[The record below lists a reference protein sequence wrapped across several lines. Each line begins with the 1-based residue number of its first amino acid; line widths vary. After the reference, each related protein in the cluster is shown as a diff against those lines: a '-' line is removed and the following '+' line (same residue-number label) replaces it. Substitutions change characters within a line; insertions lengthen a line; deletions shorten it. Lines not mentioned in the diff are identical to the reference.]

1 MFAELAHRCQLG
13 VQQRRSEMAL
23 QESEAKYR
31 ALVEHAH
38 EGILILDG
46 QGAILLANTAAA
58 KTIDADS
65 SASLTGRNVMEF
77 ISPEFRERI
86 CRDLARLEPGHDAY
100 VAEYEVVTG
109 PGNRIRIESISKAI
123 TFESKPAILV
133 SIHRKPLQ
141 KAGDQHCYQHEMMVR
156 TLTEHAEQGVLI
168 VEGDHIRYAN
178 PYLAAMTGYPA
189 DELQNMVFWDLIHP
203 DFRDDLKAQVHDRK
217 KAGKMS
223 PDHVEVLV
231 NSKEGAEYQVRLGMT
246 PLVFDEKPAM
256 LVTARDITVQRLAE
270 SRLEQLDK
278 KLHLLHEVTHHD
290 LLNNITALYGYF
302 EIIRKNTVD
311 SYNLEFMKKQENIL
325 SAIREQIHFN
335 GYYRDIGNQ
344 KVRWQDVKKVIRE
357 AASTLTLDPVA
368 LTFDLGDMEIL
379 ADPLLVWVFYNLME
393 NALRHGGHITKIC
406 YRCGKHSDGLL
417 IIYEDDGAGISAKDK
432 ERIFVKGVGK
442 NSSLGLFLIKE
453 ILAITGIT
461 IRENGVPGK
470 GARFE
475 ILVPEGM
482 FRPEP
487 GIQV

>member
-1 MFAELAHRCQLG
+1 
-13 VQQRRSEMAL
+13 
-23 QESEAKYR
+23 
-31 ALVEHAH
+31 
-38 EGILILDG
+38 
-46 QGAILLANTAAA
+46 
-58 KTIDADS
+58 
-65 SASLTGRNVMEF
+65 
-77 ISPEFRERI
+77 
-86 CRDLARLEPGHDAY
+86 
-100 VAEYEVVTG
+100 
-109 PGNRIRIESISKAI
+109 
-123 TFESKPAILV
+123 
-133 SIHRKPLQ
+133 
-141 KAGDQHCYQHEMMVR
+141 
-156 TLTEHAEQGVLI
+156 
-168 VEGDHIRYAN
+168 
-178 PYLAAMTGYPA
+178 
-189 DELQNMVFWDLIHP
+189 
-203 DFRDDLKAQVHDRK
+203 
-217 KAGKMS
+217 
-223 PDHVEVLV
+223 
-231 NSKEGAEYQVRLGMT
+231 
-246 PLVFDEKPAM
+246 
-256 LVTARDITVQRLAE
+256 
-270 SRLEQLDK
+270 
-278 KLHLLHEVTHHD
+278 
-290 LLNNITALYGYF
+290 
-302 EIIRKNTVD
+302 
-311 SYNLEFMKKQENIL
+311 MKKQENIL